1 MFSFKPVKYLNMQ
14 TEPNH
19 PNNANFDDKTLS
31 RPQDI
36 AKALLRV
43 LNKQWAS
50 LIEVIFFSRLALTL
64 RLTTDGAA
72 RNTL

>member
-1 MFSFKPVKYLNMQ
+1 MFSYKPVKYLNMQ

-43 LNKQWAS
+43 LYKQWAS
-50 LIEVIFFSRLALTL
+50 LIVVIFPKDLHLL
-64 RLTTDGAA
+64 YV
-72 RNTL
+72 